1 MAAKKTKKSKKSGR
15 KAVLLDTDPPIL
27 VGGGGST
34 YLWVNL
40 DQGETPVN
48 PQLDHAGIGINPG
61 APKPQTRQ
69 NYVCSRVSRT
79 PPKLFFHNGVSVNP
93 DGSPVEVQLDI
104 PVAGRPYWYIRLA

>member
-1 MAAKKTKKSKKSGR
+1 MVAKNKSKKR
-15 KAVLLDTDPPIL
+15 RRAVMLETDPPIL

-69 NYVCSRVSRT
+69 NYVCSRVLRT

-104 PVAGRPYWYIRLA
+104 PVTGRPYWYIRLA